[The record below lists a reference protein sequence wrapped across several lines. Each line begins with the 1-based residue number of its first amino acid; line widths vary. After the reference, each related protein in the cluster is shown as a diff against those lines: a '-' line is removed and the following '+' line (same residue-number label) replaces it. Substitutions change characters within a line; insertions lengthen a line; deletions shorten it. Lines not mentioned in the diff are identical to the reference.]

1 MCTNPSSAPAR
12 AARARE
18 LAKKLCC
25 PKGVFHEAGLLPS
38 PLAFSHVCERA
49 SSALALLAGPRLGPE
64 PLLSTVST
72 RALAPLPTLWPRA
85 SSFGNASWSLCAF
98 LHPARALQLQ
108 RRLAR
113 ARVAMSSSSSP
124 SLFEALLARQGAA
137 TTAINWCEEDHAV
150 TPHVAEFYNA
160 LSSLAFVV
168 AGVSMYMTSLRLRL
182 PPALLAAGPLTVLTG
197 LASAAFHATLT
208 LEGQRVDELF
218 ETLSLVALLHGAQA
232 SARALVHA
240 AAAAAGVLF
249 VSAFLFTEVHLISVA
264 VATGAQLAGLAQR
277 LPSVSARVRAAAG
290 AGLAGAACWL
300 ADRLLCSF
308 LSDALPINPQLH
320 AWWHVLGAVCLHEA
334 LACLGAAHAIA
345 SGAKPQPWMLAPL
358 GSVCS
363 R

>member
-1 MCTNPSSAPAR
+1 M
-12 AARARE
+12 
-18 LAKKLCC
+18 
-25 PKGVFHEAGLLPS
+25 
-38 PLAFSHVCERA
+38 
-49 SSALALLAGPRLGPE
+49 
-64 PLLSTVST
+64 
-72 RALAPLPTLWPRA
+72 
-85 SSFGNASWSLCAF
+85 
-98 LHPARALQLQ
+98 
-108 RRLAR
+108 
-113 ARVAMSSSSSP
+113 SSSP
-124 SLFEALLARQGAA
+124 SLFEALLARNGAA
-137 TTAINWCEEDHAV
+137 TTAINWCEQDHAV
-150 TPHVAEFYNA
+150 SPHVAEFYNS

-168 AGVSMYMTSLRLRL
+168 AGLSMWLTARSLRL
-182 PPALLAAGPLTVLTG
+182 PAALLAAGPLTVLTG

-249 VSAFLFTEVHLISVA
+249 VSAFLFTEVHLIAVA

-277 LPSVSARVRAAAG
+277 LPSVAARVRAAAG

-308 LSDALPINPQLH
+308 LSDSLPLNPQLH

-345 SGAKPQPWMLAPL
+345 GGAKPQPWMLTPL
-358 GSVCS
+358 GSVSS